1 MATKKKQQK
10 RLIFL
15 NFGSK
20 NIKHIVTQP
29 SLFSF
34 EFYKTKD
41 TCCFI
46 KRGTNVT
53 FISKGKLLDFSN
65 SRVFTRL
72 RGSDSQ
78 FCGIIHE
85 HLDRHKIRF
94 VDPINLKFRNAD
106 QKIAQMPRLAE
117 AGIRV
122 PETFIAR
129 KESFEANREFIL
141 SKIAFPAVFKNN
153 GSQGRDVHIV
163 NSIKELERLVKKQNE
178 ENHLF
183 LIQEW
188 IDNEWDIRTLM
199 AFDECLGS
207 IKRTRKKGFVNN
219 VSAGAKVE
227 KFETTKEMKEIA
239 TKACTVNGIDFG
251 GVDFIISKDGPI
263 VLEINKSPQIKGF
276 EGVYGRGYV
285 WQHIIKSLNQKS

>member
-1 MATKKKQQK
+1 MPRNKKQQK

-46 KRGTNVT
+46 KNGTRVI
-53 FISKGKLLDFSN
+53 FINKGKALDFSN

-94 VDPINLKFRNAD
+94 VDPINLKFRDAD

-129 KESFEANREFIL
+129 KESFEANRDFIISKL
-141 SKIAFPAVFKNN
+141 SFPVVFKKN

-163 NSIKELERLVKKQNE
+163 KTIEELERLVKKHNK
-178 ENHLF
+178 ENNLF

-188 IDNEWDIRTLM
+188 VDNEWDIRTLM

-207 IKRTRKKGFVNN
+207 IKRTRKKGFINN
-219 VSAGAKVE
+219 VSAGAAVE
-227 KFETTKEMKEIA
+227 KFETTKEMIHIA
-239 TKACTVNGIDFG
+239 VSACSVNGIDFG
-251 GVDFIISKDGPI
+251 GVDFILTKKGPV

-276 EGVYGRGYV
+276 EKVYGRGYV
-285 WQHIIKSLNQKS
+285 WQHIIKSISKKT